1 MKFRLLKIKKRPAKV
16 QDTTNDLIPQGVNK
30 TVGEKLPFNEMGA
43 KQLPSSTKYTNISN
57 D

>member
-1 MKFRLLKIKKRPAKV
+1 MKFKLLKIKKRTPKV
-16 QDTTNDLIPQGVNK
+16 QDTTNDLIPQGINK

-43 KQLPSSTKYTNISN
+43 KQLPSTTKYTNISN

>member
-16 QDTTNDLIPQGVNK
+16 QDTTNDLIPQGVSK

-43 KQLPSSTKYTNISN
+43 KQLPSSTKYSNISN